1 MEKAL
6 RFLFVRDDYYHQ
18 RGYWVI
24 AAAMRDAGIEVILGG
39 IQTPLE
45 TVETA
50 IQEDADIIG
59 CRIMQGAPSIVI
71 PVLFDKMKG
80 RGIGDI
86 PVILG
91 GIIPEKD
98 ERLLRELGV
107 KGIFH
112 PHTPLKTITER
123 VKAIGND
130 HKNRRRN
137 PEAEK

>member
-1 MEKAL
+1 MEKEL
-6 RFLFVRDDYYHQ
+6 RFLLVRDDYYHQ

-24 AAAMRDAGIEVILGG
+24 AGAMRDAGIEVILGG

-50 IQEDADIIG
+50 VQEDVDIIG

-71 PVLFDKMKG
+71 PVLFDKMKE
-80 RGIGDI
+80 RGIGDV

-107 KGIFH
+107 KDIFH
-112 PHTPLKTITER
+112 PHTPLKTIAER
-123 VKAIGND
+123 VKAIGD
-130 HKNRRRN
+130 DYKKRI
-137 PEAEK
+137 PKTEEK